1 MNKLCAFSVVFLFL
15 ATACYYDNEEYLYP
29 SVISGSTCDTAQ
41 VTFSGTVSPILQ
53 NNCWS
58 CHSNATAGSFGNNIK
73 LENYSDVKN
82 HIQALTGSIK
92 HDGSYSPM
100 PKNGNKLNDCLI
112 RKVEIW
118 KEDGTPDN

>member
-1 MNKLCAFSVVFLFL
+1 MNKLTALLIVIPLL
-15 ATACYYDNEEYLYP
+15 AAACYYDNEEYLYP

-58 CHSNATAGSFGNNIK
+58 CHSDAAAGSFGNNIK

-82 HIQALTGSIK
+82 HIEALTGSIN
-92 HDGSYSPM
+92 HEGSYSPM
-100 PKNGNKLNDCLI
+100 PKNGNKLSNCLI
-112 RKVEIW
+112 RKIEIW
-118 KEDGTPDN
+118 SEDGTPDN